1 MLHGEESVSPA
12 TAKNQHG
19 GNLVYSAVPVTPV
32 QATPATQKRQQPS
45 IQANHSQIKQTDYK
59 SRLYTGMHPS
69 VFVLVYVVGWLVSPR
84 SWLVCVITSGCVMFC
99 VFHGDARPP
108 SLSLCNHNVCI
119 CKRPRLM
126 HALASWHP
134 VAHTPTS
141 LVHTAANPWQHPL
154 SQSFAAPVFRCRVM
168 ESRAARL
175 ISAAWAPW
183 GQVLEGTARREDHM
197 QPHPQ
202 MQMFQCVMFH
212 TASQL
217 RWVLRI
223 LPACAAHESLVLRIC
238 VYTVYKQYNQTYSVA
253 AANVCAR

>member
-1 MLHGEESVSPA
+1 MGAPCVLIVRSVFFFDQNGGFPVVLHGEESVSPA

-168 ESRAARL
+168 ESRAARGACRMPD
-175 ISAAWAPW
+175 ISRLGPLGAGVGGHCAKRGPHATASSDANVPVCYVPHS
-183 GQVLEGTARREDHM
+183 QPVVLSP
-197 QPHPQ
+197 PHPP
-202 MQMFQCVMFH
+202 CLCR
-212 TASQL
+212 T
-217 RWVLRI
+217 
-223 LPACAAHESLVLRIC
+223 
-238 VYTVYKQYNQTYSVA
+238 
-253 AANVCAR
+253 